1 MKYIPVKIS
10 TFLYKEDTITCTL
23 CVVKSIGGKRQC
35 IFPVVHKIKDSKKPS
50 KRESKKKME
59 AAKNFGKKGWLECRT
74 ETQS

>member
-10 TFLYKEDTITCTL
+10 PFLYKEDTITCTL

-35 IFPVVHKIKDSKKPS
+35 IFPVVHKINDSKKLS
-50 KRESKKKME
+50 KRESRKTE
-59 AAKNFGKKGWLECRT
+59 AAKSFGKKGGPECRI